1 MALRETTR
9 RISHGQYQIS
19 ERGRSKSVNCIKI
32 LDDEDVSNQI
42 GDSVEV
48 VKVDDPERGTYL
60 EIIPEGT
67 EVSE

>member
-1 MALRETTR
+1 MSVRGRTR
-9 RISHGQYQIS
+9 RISHGDYQIS
-19 ERGRSKSVNCIKI
+19 PNGRSKCVNCIKV
-32 LDDEDVSNQI
+32 LDDEDVPNAL